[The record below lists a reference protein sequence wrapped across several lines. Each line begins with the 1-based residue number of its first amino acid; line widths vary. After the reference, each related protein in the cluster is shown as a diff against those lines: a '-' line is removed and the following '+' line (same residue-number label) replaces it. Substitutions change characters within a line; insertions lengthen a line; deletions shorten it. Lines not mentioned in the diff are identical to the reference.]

1 MSTIEATTTLGDL
14 VTGEPRAAELFER
27 LGVDYCCGGR
37 RTLSEAC
44 ARHGLDAHTVAVL
57 LNGLTQDRD
66 HAAPSTHDVAR
77 SSIAELC
84 DHIVAAHHDWLRKE
98 LPAVGELVATVV
110 RVHRG
115 THPDLAD
122 VQRLFA
128 GMRSELETH
137 MALEERD
144 VFPAC
149 KRVEAGAA
157 GALAPALLGQL
168 EDDHADVGDALLALR
183 ELSGGYDESRA
194 LCGTHRRLMRALHA
208 LELDVHQH
216 VHEENNVLF
225 GKVRSRL
232 AAAA

>member
-14 VTGEPRAAELFER
+14 VTSVPRAAELLEG

-37 RTLSEAC
+37 RTLTEAC
-44 ARHGLDAHTVAVL
+44 AQHGLDAHTVAVL
-57 LNGLTQDRD
+57 LNGLAQDDDRSAVD
-66 HAAPSTHDVAR
+66 PHDVAR

-98 LPAVGELVATVV
+98 LPATGELAATVV
-110 RVHRG
+110 RVHRR
-115 THPDLAD
+115 THPDLVD

-128 GMRSELETH
+128 GMRSELEAH

-149 KRVEAGAA
+149 RRVEAGAA
-157 GALAPALLGQL
+157 GALDPALLGQL
-168 EDDHADVGDALLALR
+168 EDEHADVGDALCALR

-194 LCGTHRRLMRALHA
+194 LCGTHRRLMRRLHA
-208 LELDVHQH
+208 LELEVHQH

-225 GKVRSRL
+225 GKVRARL